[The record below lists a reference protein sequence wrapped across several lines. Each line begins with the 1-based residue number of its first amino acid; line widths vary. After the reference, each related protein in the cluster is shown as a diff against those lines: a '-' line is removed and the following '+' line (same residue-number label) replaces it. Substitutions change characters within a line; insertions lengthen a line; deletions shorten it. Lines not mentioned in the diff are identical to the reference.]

1 MRNAIRY
8 ALPLLFLYA
17 ICAQAGTIADKLS
30 AEKIENSVTVKPQE
44 ISPEQKRLQ
53 KLTDTPD
60 KPIEGINVKVVDVN
74 LSKKSSVTV
83 EYAPELKQ
91 GDLIDNKE
99 QTSVHY
105 NLKF

>member
-1 MRNAIRY
+1 MRNAIF
-8 ALPLLFLYA
+8 ALPLLYA
-17 ICAQAGTIADKLS
+17 ISIQADTIADKLS
-30 AEKIENSVTVKPQE
+30 AKTLKNSVTVKAQE
-44 ISPEQKRLQ
+44 ISPEQKRIQ

>member
-1 MRNAIRY
+1 MIY
-8 ALPLLFLYA
+8 ARALLFPGLLLCHA
-17 ICAQAGTIADKLS
+17 LLADKLS
-30 AEKIENSVTVKPQE
+30 SEKIEELKNSVTVKPHE

-60 KPIEGINVKVVDVN
+60 KPIDGINVKVLDVN

-91 GDLIDNKE
+91 GNVIDNKE
-99 QTSVHY
+99 QTSINY